1 MGLSRGAAEAREV
14 SLEVALQRL
23 LKVALQPQNLPN
35 SHRRLEVALQLQ
47 RCSEV
52 ALRHRSQC

>member
-23 LKVALQPQNLPN
+23 LKVALQLLNLPR

-47 RCSEV
+47 RGSEV
-52 ALRHRSQC
+52 ALCPRSQC

>member
-1 MGLSRGAAEAREV
+1 MGLSRGAVEVQEA

-23 LKVALQPQNLPN
+23 LKVALQPQNLPD

-52 ALRHRSQC
+52 ALRHRPQC